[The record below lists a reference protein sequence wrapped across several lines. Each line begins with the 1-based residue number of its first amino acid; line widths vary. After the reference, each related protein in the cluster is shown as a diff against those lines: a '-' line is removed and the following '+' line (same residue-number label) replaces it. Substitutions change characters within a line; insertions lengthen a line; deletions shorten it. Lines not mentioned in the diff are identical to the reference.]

1 MDTITPNTDAKIKS
15 VVIATNHSP
24 KKAGMLSAI
33 LPGLGQA
40 YNRKYWKIPIVYA
53 ALGGIG
59 YFAYTNTIYYN
70 FYHGALIIANNP
82 YHTKTDL
89 FNYADKHKYTSFATG
104 GLSPEDIAQKT
115 EAEFLEF
122 NDYYRRNRDL
132 TYFFTGVLYLCN
144 ILDAA
149 VDGHLYN
156 YNVDD
161 NLAFRIQPTVFTASV
176 FQPSMMGLSL
186 SMKF

>member
-1 MDTITPNTDAKIKS
+1 MID
-15 VVIATNHSP
+15 TNHSP

-40 YNRKYWKIPIVYA
+40 YNHKYWKIPIVYA
-53 ALGGIG
+53 ALGGVG
-59 YFAYTNTIYYN
+59 YLAYTNTIYYN
-70 FYHGALIIANNP
+70 YYHGALIVANNP
-82 YHTKTDL
+82 YHTTTDL
-89 FNYADKHKYTSFATG
+89 YNYALTNKYTSMATG
-104 GLSPEDIAQKT
+104 GLSPTQISKKKES
-115 EAEFLEF
+115 EFQEF

-132 TYFFTGVLYLCN
+132 SYFFVGVLYLCN

-161 NLAFRIQPTVFTASV
+161 NLAFHVQPTIFSAGINNAS
-176 FQPSMMGLSL
+176 SMGLSFK
-186 SMKF
+186 MTF